1 MRFEGAPPAGN
12 PRPAFRNHDKR
23 RLGLVFLQV
32 FILMLCVAFLSA
44 QSLVELAKKEKER
57 REQLKGKSAKVITND
72 DLKNI
77 KKTPGISVS
86 LPPTGEEAASMSRR
100 FSVTQ
105 EPPPALQNRYAQEP
119 NDAGTPNPR
128 YATEVLGETLRVEN
142 AQYAV
147 DRPDGQYA
155 EVAHF
160 GMLDLA
166 LNAKNGPGEDIAV
179 YARRASEG
187 ILPDFMV
194 YGVLVM
200 GDDGE
205 WTGIGQGTGI
215 ARPEKFDL
223 GNIPS
228 IKKIRIIFK
237 LPAEGDIL
245 LKNFKLY
252 PGEYSI
258 GIDAVEV
265 LH

>member
-1 MRFEGAPPAGN
+1 
-12 PRPAFRNHDKR
+12 
-23 RLGLVFLQV
+23 
-32 FILMLCVAFLSA
+32 MLCVAFLSA

-72 DLKNI
+72 DLKRI
-77 KKTPGISVS
+77 KRTPGISVS
-86 LPPTGEEAASMSRR
+86 LPAAGEEAAAMSRR
-100 FSVTQ
+100 FSISQ

-128 YATEVLGETLRVEN
+128 YATEVLGETIRVEN
-142 AQYAV
+142 AQNAI

-155 EVAHF
+155 DVAHF

-166 LNAKNGPGEDIAV
+166 LNAKNGPGEDIAI
-179 YARRASEG
+179 YARRTSEG

-205 WTGIGQGTGI
+205 WISIGQGTGV
-215 ARPEKFDL
+215 ARPEKFEL

-228 IKKIRIIFK
+228 IKQIRIIFK
-237 LPAEGDIL
+237 LPAEGDITM
-245 LKNFKLY
+245 KPNKLY
-252 PGEYSI
+252 PGEYTI
-258 GIDAVEV
+258 GVDAVEV